1 MFSYA
6 VLFLNLQS
14 RNYLR
19 LFKLIDLW
27 DLSLNLQSRNYLRL
41 FKLQYYTCDKFN
53 LQSRN
58 YLRLF
63 KLLIRQIKQIIKH
76 ITL

>member
-41 FKLQYYTCDKFN
+41 FKL
-53 LQSRN
+53 
-58 YLRLF
+58 
-63 KLLIRQIKQIIKH
+63 LIRQIKQIIKH